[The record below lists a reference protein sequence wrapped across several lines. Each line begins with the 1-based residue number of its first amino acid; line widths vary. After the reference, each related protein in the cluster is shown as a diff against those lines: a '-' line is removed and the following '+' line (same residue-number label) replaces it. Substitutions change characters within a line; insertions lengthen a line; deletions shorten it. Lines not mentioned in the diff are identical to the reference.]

1 MTRTAHL
8 GGRAVAR
15 AAALAIGSLALVAVP
30 PSVASG
36 GDDEVRQSGSC
47 TGTADWEVRAKAE
60 DDLRIEFRAKV
71 DTARGG
77 RAWKWKIKHN
87 GWVSASG
94 SVTTSGSSGSFEIRR
109 SFVDL
114 HGTDRFVFRAVRLRT
129 GEVCRAV
136 IDW

>member
-1 MTRTAHL
+1 M
-8 GGRAVAR
+8 
-15 AAALAIGSLALVAVP
+15 
-30 PSVASG
+30 
-36 GDDEVRQSGSC
+36 RQSGSC
-47 TGTADWEVRAKAE
+47 TGAADWEVRAKAD

-71 DTARGG
+71 DTTSGG
-77 RAWKWKIKHN
+77 QSWKWKIKHN

-94 SVTTSGSSGSFEIRR
+94 SVRTSGSSSFEIRR

-114 HGTDRFVFRAVRLRT
+114 HGSDRFVFRAARQRT

>member
-1 MTRTAHL
+1 M
-8 GGRAVAR
+8 AV
-15 AAALAIGSLALVAVP
+15 ALAIGSLALLAGP

-47 TGTADWEVRAKAE
+47 TGTADWEVRAKAD

-71 DTARGG
+71 DSTRGG
-77 RAWKWKIKHN
+77 KAWKWKIKHN

-94 SVTTSGSSGSFEIRR
+94 SVSTSGSSGSFEIRR

-114 HGTDRFVFRAVRLRT
+114 HGADRFVFRAVRLRT

>member
-1 MTRTAHL
+1 VTRTAYL
-8 GGRAVAR
+8 GRRAVAR
-15 AAALAIGSLALVAVP
+15 AAALTIGSLALVAVP

-47 TGTADWEVRAKAE
+47 TRTADWEVRAKADE
-60 DDLRIEFRAKV
+60 DLRIEFRAKV
-71 DTARGG
+71 DTTRGG
-77 RAWKWKIKHN
+77 QAWKWKIKHN

-94 SVTTSGSSGSFEIRR
+94 SVTTSGSGGSFEIRR